1 MLFSAFFFGLISSL
15 HCVAMCG
22 PIALML
28 PVDKTNPAKRV
39 VQIMTYHLGRMTAY
53 ASLGVLFGLLGRGF
67 FMAGFQQKLSIAVG
81 IIMILIALVPERKF
95 AQINFSKPVYKLLS
109 KIKSTLGKQFNRK
122 SFKALFI
129 IGLLN
134 GFLPCGMVYAA
145 LFGALA
151 MPNFISSIGY
161 MMLYGIG
168 TIPLLVLVTQIT
180 QFTKI
185 NFQKIQKIIPVILVL
200 IGVLFILRGAGMAI
214 PYLSPNTM
222 SLHVQQEANCH

>member
-1 MLFSAFFFGLISSL
+1 MLYSALILGLISSL

-39 VQIMTYHLGRMTAY
+39 VQMMTYHVGRMTAY

-67 FMAGFQQKLSIAVG
+67 FMAGFQQKLSVIVG
-81 IIMILIALVPERKF
+81 IILITIAVVPERKF
-95 AQINFSKPVYKLLS
+95 AQFNFSKPVYKLLS
-109 KIKSTLGKQFNRK
+109 KIKSTLGKQFKRK

-151 MPNFISSIGY
+151 MPNFISSISY
-161 MMLYGIG
+161 MMLYGMG
-168 TIPLLVLVTQIT
+168 TIPLLVLVTQLT
-180 QFTKI
+180 QFTQFT
-185 NFQKIQKIIPVILVL
+185 FQKLQKLIPVVLLL
-200 IGVLFILRGAGMAI
+200 IGSLFILRGAGMAI
-214 PYLSPNTM
+214 PYLSPNTV

>member
-1 MLFSAFFFGLISSL
+1 MLYSALILGLISSL

-28 PVDKTNPAKRV
+28 PVDKHKPTKRV
-39 VQIMTYHLGRMTAY
+39 VQLMTYHVGRMIAY
-53 ASLGVLFGLLGRGF
+53 ASLGLLFALLGRGF
-67 FMAGFQQKLSIAVG
+67 FLAGFQQKLSIAVG
-81 IIMILIALVPERKF
+81 IIMITIALVPKRKF
-95 AQINFSKPVYKLLS
+95 AQFNFSKPVYKLLS
-109 KIKSTLGKQFNRK
+109 KIKSTLGKQFKRK

-151 MPNFISSIGY
+151 MPNFISSISY
-161 MMLYGIG
+161 MMLYGMG
-168 TIPLLVLVTQIT
+168 TIPLLVLVTQLT
-180 QFTKI
+180 QFT
-185 NFQKIQKIIPVILVL
+185 FQKLQKLIPVVLLL
-200 IGVLFILRGAGMAI
+200 IGSLFILRGAGMEI
-214 PYLSPNTM
+214 PYLSPNTV